1 MVIFIFR
8 EKCFLKKYFYER
20 MFVTNKLS
28 HSVFTQVFLESCL
41 TNSWVW
47 TAISVSVETETCA
60 KSLEWTFVKFMTKI
74 VFFLVLTNQASI
86 LSLPSLHVPV
96 ADTYVSLRE
105 QLQSQVLLLLAL
117 TAILELQKSALQ
129 EESINM
135 SSLTFLILGL
145 RA

>member
-1 MVIFIFR
+1 
-8 EKCFLKKYFYER
+8 
-20 MFVTNKLS
+20 
-28 HSVFTQVFLESCL
+28 
-41 TNSWVW
+41 
-47 TAISVSVETETCA
+47 
-60 KSLEWTFVKFMTKI
+60 MTKI

-86 LSLPSLHVPV
+86 LSLPSLRVPV
-96 ADTYVSLRE
+96 TDTYVSLRE

-135 SSLTFLILGL
+135 SNLTFLILGL